1 MFMKTTVM
9 AVMKET
15 AEKFGEK
22 TALKMKIDNSW
33 QETTWAQYYDRVK
46 ITARAFMTLGL
57 EKGKAISILGDN
69 CPQWFIS
76 DLAGIFAG
84 AVPGGIYAT
93 NSPEQCRYISA
104 HSEAN
109 IAVVENAE
117 QLAKFKQIRDQLPDL
132 KAIVLM
138 NGSDDDDQVY
148 GWDEL
153 PKLAEQTPIEELN
166 TRIDAQKPDD
176 CCTLI
181 YTSGTTGDPKG
192 VMVSH
197 DNIVWTAR
205 QLEKSVGIDHEDQII
220 SYLPLS
226 HIAEQVI
233 SLYVP
238 ILTGCTAWCAES
250 LDLLGDNLREVR
262 PTLFVGVPRVWEKI
276 QAKMV
281 AAGAQNST
289 LKKKIAAWARKK
301 GLEGAYALQ
310 EGRPM
315 PFLFGLAHKL
325 VFSKVREK
333 LGFDRCELFISTAAP
348 ISLDT
353 LEFFHS
359 LDVPITEVY
368 GMSECTGPGTV
379 SLPKP
384 HEFRTKWAGPVL
396 LDAEMDIAD
405 DGEVLMRGRHV
416 FKGYFKNEAATAETI
431 DSEGWL
437 HSGDVGQIDDKD
449 FLQIT
454 DRKKELLI
462 TAGGENIAPQVLEGQ
477 LKAIPIIS
485 QVVVIGDR
493 RKYLAALFTLDPE
506 KVAAEAA
513 AAGSDARDSEAASR
527 CEKFRA
533 YFQSQ
538 LDGVNANLARV
549 QTIKK
554 FIILPEELSIEGG
567 ELTPTMK
574 LKRRIVN
581 EKYAAEIES
590 LYADA

>member
-1 MFMKTTVM
+1 MKTTIM
-9 AVMKET
+9 EAMKAT
-15 AEKFGEK
+15 VEKYGDQ
-22 TALKMKIDNSW
+22 TALKIKIDGTW
-33 QETTWAQYYDRVK
+33 QDTTWRQYYDRVK
-46 ITARAFMTLGL
+46 TTARAFMTLGL

-93 NSPEQCRYISA
+93 NSPEQCQYISA

-109 IAVVENAE
+109 IAVVENAN

-138 NGSDDDDQVY
+138 NGSLMNGSDDDDQVY
-148 GWDEL
+148 AWDEL
-153 PKLAEQTPIEELN
+153 PRLAEQTPEEELN
-166 TRIDAQKPDD
+166 ARIEAQKPDD

-192 VMVSH
+192 VMISH
-197 DNIVWTAR
+197 DNIVWTVQ
-205 QLEKSVGIDHEDQII
+205 QLVKTIGLSHTDHVI

-226 HIAEQVI
+226 HIAEQVV
-233 SLYVP
+233 SQHGPVM
-238 ILTGCTAWCAES
+238 TGCTVWFAES

-262 PTLFVGVPRVWEKI
+262 PTIFVGVPRVWEKI
-276 QAKMV
+276 QAKMM
-281 AAGAQNST
+281 AAGAQNPP

-315 PFLFGLAHKL
+315 PFLHGLAGKL

-333 LGFDRCELFISTAAP
+333 LGFDRCNLFISTAAP

-379 SLPKP
+379 SMPQP
-384 HEFRTKWAGPVL
+384 HKFRTKWAGPVL

-416 FKGYFKNEAATAETI
+416 FKGYFKNETATAETI
-431 DSEGWL
+431 DSDGWL
-437 HSGDVGQIDDKD
+437 HSGDVGQIDDKG

-462 TAGGENIAPQVLEGQ
+462 TSGGENIAPQVLEGQ
-477 LKAIPIIS
+477 LKAIPVIS
-485 QVVVIGDR
+485 QVVVIGDQ
-493 RKYLAALFTLDPE
+493 RKYVTALFALDPE
-506 KVAAEAA
+506 AH
-513 AAGSDARDSEAASR
+513 
-527 CEKFRA
+527 
-533 YFQSQ
+533 FQSQ
-538 LDGVNANLARV
+538 LDGVNATLARV

-554 FIILPEELSIEGG
+554 FVILPEELSIEGG

-590 LYADA
+590 MYTDD